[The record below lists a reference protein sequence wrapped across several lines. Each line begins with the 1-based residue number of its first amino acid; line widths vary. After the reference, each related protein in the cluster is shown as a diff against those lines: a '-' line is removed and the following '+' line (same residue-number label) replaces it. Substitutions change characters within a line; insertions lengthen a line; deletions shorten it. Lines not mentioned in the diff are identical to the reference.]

1 MRRVALIALAHGVT
15 STTVDLSQDWAVAI
29 DANAKSTLDVVV
41 EEDILAYS
49 LVHGGKIIAE
59 YYRDGRDASDTAA
72 IWSVTKSWMSL
83 LIGTLVKD
91 GRLTRQTTLGEI
103 FDENVWSDVDDAE
116 ATSERSRS

>member
-1 MRRVALIALAHGVT
+1 VGIPGNSRELPGSNISLPGSEAEAAL
-15 STTVDLSQDWAVAI
+15 
-29 DANAKSTLDVVV
+29 DAVV

-72 IWSVTKSWMSL
+72 IWSVTKSWTSL

-91 GRLTRQTTLGEI
+91 GRLTRQTSAPISLVSSVNRI
-103 FDENVWSDVDDAE
+103 R
-116 ATSERSRS
+116 ERVAY